1 MFSRSILASAIS
13 LTLMAHAHAAGTA
26 SSEQI
31 GNDNLTEITQMSSQ
45 NVSATTLQ
53 NGDSNES
60 FVNQKGYDLTIQA
73 TQRGAGN
80 LQDIQQ
86 DGWEASA
93 EVNQNGQSNV
103 ATVYQAPHDNAQLFV
118 NIDQNGHGN
127 ESSIRQIDAN
137 VSSARTD
144 QEGVDNIVDVEQR
157 GQMSSISVVQEGD
170 SNDVTASQTGAGA
183 SIYQAGNN
191 NIVDLSQ
198 YTDSYANTNIDQQ
211 GSFNDARVSQWAD
224 GRWGGGNINLA
235 QTGQNNSADISSGG
249 SWASF
254 TFEQTGTGNDVS
266 ANSAGTTVSVNGHQT
281 GTNNSAEIEQSGAL
295 LSLDIAQNGS
305 DDIIEASQTGGAY
318 YDYTT
323 DSGVIDQTG
332 TANFASLTQVKGD
345 GFTGGHSANIMQNGM
360 NNSAT
365 VTQR

>member
-1 MFSRSILASAIS
+1 PPPWRVLSSGSNKTNRSAHINPLRHGQEFALIHQRILNMFSRSILASAIS

-144 QEGVDNIVDVEQR
+144 QEGV
-157 GQMSSISVVQEGD
+157 
-170 SNDVTASQTGAGA
+170 
-183 SIYQAGNN
+183 
-191 NIVDLSQ
+191 
-198 YTDSYANTNIDQQ
+198 
-211 GSFNDARVSQWAD
+211 
-224 GRWGGGNINLA
+224 
-235 QTGQNNSADISSGG
+235 
-249 SWASF
+249 
-254 TFEQTGTGNDVS
+254 
-266 ANSAGTTVSVNGHQT
+266 
-281 GTNNSAEIEQSGAL
+281 
-295 LSLDIAQNGS
+295 
-305 DDIIEASQTGGAY
+305 
-318 YDYTT
+318 
-323 DSGVIDQTG
+323 
-332 TANFASLTQVKGD
+332 
-345 GFTGGHSANIMQNGM
+345 
-360 NNSAT
+360 
-365 VTQR
+365 